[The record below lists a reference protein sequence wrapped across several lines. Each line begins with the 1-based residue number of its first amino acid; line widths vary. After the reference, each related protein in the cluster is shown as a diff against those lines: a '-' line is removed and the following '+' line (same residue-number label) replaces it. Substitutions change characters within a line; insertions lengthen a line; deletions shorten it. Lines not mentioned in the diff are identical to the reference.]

1 MYDIINFVSFY
12 EKLIELKLHLNF
24 SRKNYTG
31 YLLESRLHFR
41 IHSDLM
47 ILTGKKIN
55 NYTMKKHENHQQTDI
70 TANNSVIIAGPSDDD
85 SIEIKL

>member
-1 MYDIINFVSFY
+1 MY
-12 EKLIELKLHLNF
+12 LNF
-24 SRKNYTG
+24 RKNYTG

-47 ILTGKKIN
+47 TLTGKKTN
-55 NYTMKKHENHQQTDI
+55 NYTTKKYENDQRFETDI
-70 TANNSVIIAGPSDDD
+70 TANNSVIIPGPSVDK

>member
-1 MYDIINFVSFY
+1 
-12 EKLIELKLHLNF
+12 LHLNF

-47 ILTGKKIN
+47 MLTGKKTN
-55 NYTMKKHENHQQTDI
+55 NYSMKKHQNHQRLQTNI
-70 TANNSVIIAGPSDDD
+70 TANNSVIIAGPSADD